1 MEGAGACVL
10 LPWGDQRVQ
19 GDGACLPEVAL
30 DRLAEASPFQDWDAS
45 VRETEKG
52 KRLSRAAKVHT
63 FVRHVCFHMYTYG
76 TCEDG
81 TCTYIQ

>member
-30 DRLAEASPFQDWDAS
+30 DRLAEVSPFQDRDAS

-52 KRLSRAAKVHT
+52 KQLSRAAKVHT
-63 FVRHVCFHMYTYG
+63 YVRTYTYVF
-76 TCEDG
+76 
-81 TCTYIQ
+81 TCTHTVHVKTEHVYR